1 MNLPTSIFHFSQENN
16 SQLIEILQCLQ
27 FTHYIIDLNMIL
39 TSPLHQTIS
48 SSTIILDQV
57 LPTRLENYM
66 IINIQQDQNITNYIS
81 NLSLNEFFNQ
91 IQYDQILQFAKPLV
105 IQQKEQK
112 QYQTI
117 NTQSDRQIGFQQ
129 IKTNGLLTNQ
139 IFNSKINNTRS
150 ISPQPIS
157 TINNKTQ
164 SNTLS
169 QIPIIPTQSQIIT
182 DQFMNL
188 NPNLSNFSNNS
199 IINDKPQTHQQKY
212 QLNKWTDE
220 SKEKLFQDNFM
231 IKEEITQQV
240 ELNKIVI
247 KKNEDPQFYQQF
259 KKASPKLKQIK
270 GSGLSPESYHLN
282 KSKSPEV
289 VQVNLKNHFKKQ
301 EITQNNEQQ
310 SQAINKLPQQ
320 FKKLQCDNSKRSNIS
335 KPFEQN
341 NTKFAVIQSS
351 RTAQQKNTRLLQQ
364 LAFQDSKNEN
374 QMKIIQS
381 EKTLTPRINE
391 KDYKDFQIMF
401 NEQQQQYS
409 KSRSQNKKQDEQ
421 YNDNI
426 HHQSQNIKDQIIIK
440 PQFELIKQEIPQQ
453 NISQKLIESKSIRGI
468 SPQNK
473 SIPQQF
479 TFIQQPPIPPL
490 QKPIQIKID
499 IKQFMNTNQK
509 KDQQLSISPIYNQ
522 RQNIGNIQI
531 KLEVT
536 NENGRSYFINLNFQK

>member
-27 FTHYIIDLNMIL
+27 QTHYIIDLNMIL

-48 SSTIILDQV
+48 NLTIILDQV

-91 IQYDQILQFAKPLV
+91 IQYDQILQFANPLV
-105 IQQKEQK
+105 IQKKEQK

-129 IKTNGLLTNQ
+129 IKTNGFLTNQ
-139 IFNSKINNTRS
+139 IFNSKINKTRS

-157 TINNKTQ
+157 TISNKTQ
-164 SNTLS
+164 SNTQS
-169 QIPIIPTQSQIIT
+169 QIPIIPIQSQIIT

-231 IKEEITQQV
+231 IKEEITNQV
-240 ELNKIVI
+240 ESNKIVI
-247 KKNEDPQFYQQF
+247 NINEDPQFYQQL

-270 GSGLSPESYHLN
+270 GSGLSPESYHQN
-282 KSKSPEV
+282 KSQSPEV
-289 VQVNLKNHFKKQ
+289 LQVNLKNHCKKW
-301 EITQNNEQQ
+301 EITQNNKQQ
-310 SQAINKLPQQ
+310 SQAIKKLPQQ
-320 FKKLQCDNSKRSNIS
+320 FKQLQCENSKRSNIS

-351 RTAQQKNTRLLQQ
+351 RTAQQKNTRLLKQ

-374 QMKIIQS
+374 QMNIIQS
-381 EKTLTPRINE
+381 EKKLTPRINE
-391 KDYKDFQIMF
+391 KDYKDSQIMF
-401 NEQQQQYS
+401 SEQQQQYS

-421 YNDNI
+421 YNNYI
-426 HHQSQNIKDQIIIK
+426 HHHSQNIKDQIIIK
-440 PQFELIKQEIPQQ
+440 PQYAWIKQEIPQQ
-453 NISQKLIESKSIRGI
+453 IISQKLIESKYIRGI

-473 SIPQQF
+473 PIPQQF

-490 QKPIQIKID
+490 QEPIQIKID
-499 IKQFMNTNQK
+499 IKQFMNINQT
-509 KDQQLSISPIYNQ
+509 KDQQRSISPIYNQ
-522 RQNIGNIQI
+522 RQNIEVNNEMGDLILQI
-531 KLEVT
+531 
-536 NENGRSYFINLNFQK
+536 